1 MRYERQSA
9 FHIAFYLFD
18 ESCIIKNLEFSKVVS
33 IQQIKHK
40 NHQRIL
46 MLNKLTLFIAVII
59 VLFAS
64 GCNIVKK
71 KDDTPVLLK
80 TEDATKEEILAEIN
94 RFAKLTSMRAKID
107 LKFEDNSYA
116 QLGNKE
122 VYITVPGE
130 IVVQRPA
137 SILLKVQAPVFN
149 SDIAQM
155 TSNGA
160 SFRVAILQDGGD
172 GKNKKFL
179 KGSNGADYTR
189 LQKNLESIEV
199 TGTDKDKTLKKNVNA
214 FANLRPQH
222 FTDAILMRPV
232 DPSDVYVQSTISI
245 EETDSSQQ
253 KKSKLLRVIRGYYLL
268 DEIGKST
275 DGNFK
280 VMRRFWFD
288 RVGGI
293 RLARQQVFDP
303 KGEIESD
310 IVYGNVGSLGTGEDY
325 KNLPIR
331 IQLTRPKEKYTM
343 KLTYQSPEN
352 ISLGKTYKQEA
363 FELVNSWG
371 LEEVDLD
378 QKLSESLEKISA
390 KVQ

>member
-1 MRYERQSA
+1 V
-9 FHIAFYLFD
+9 L
-18 ESCIIKNLEFSKVVS
+18 S
-33 IQQIKHK
+33 IQQIKQK
-40 NHQRIL
+40 NHQKVL
-46 MLNKLTLFIAVII
+46 MLNKFTLFLLVII
-59 VLFAS
+59 ILFAS
-64 GCNIVKK
+64 GCNIIKK

-94 RFAKLTSMRAKID
+94 RFANVSSLRAKID

-155 TSNGA
+155 TSNGT

-179 KGSNGADYTR
+179 KGSNGADYSK

-232 DPSDVYVQSTISI
+232 DNNDVYVQSTISI
-245 EETDSSQQ
+245 EETDLNEQ
-253 KKSKLLRVIRGYYLL
+253 KKSKLRRVIRGYYLL
-268 DEIGKST
+268 DEIGKSD
-275 DGNFK
+275 DGNFR
-280 VMRRFWFD
+280 VLRRFWFD

-293 RLARQQVFDP
+293 RLARQQVFDT

-310 IVYGNVGSLGTGEDY
+310 IVYGNVGSLGTSEDY

-331 IQLTRPKEKYTM
+331 IQLTRPKEKYSM

-352 ISLGKTYKQEA
+352 VSIGKSYKKEA
-363 FELVNSWG
+363 FELINSWG
-371 LEEVDLD
+371 LDEVDLD
-378 QKLSESLEKISA
+378 QKLSDSMGKTSA
-390 KVQ
+390 QVQK